1 MSILRRVS
9 SLLRSRQLE
18 QELEDELRSHLEM
31 RVEENLESGMSEQ
44 EARREAAMRFGNRFS
59 AKENTRSVYIVA
71 WLQSVLQDLQYGFRT
86 MRRSPAFSLVA
97 VVTVAL
103 TIGMT
108 TAVFT
113 IVNSV
118 LLRPLPYAAPSQLI
132 WAATLDPRSHQPGT
146 PGPDVAAWFEQN
158 TTMKAMAAYTE
169 DDYNFSGAGDPARVP
184 GALVSA
190 SLFETVGTQPRLGRA
205 FLSSEGQPHGDR
217 VVILMDQFWRDR
229 FSADP
234 GVLGKKVEIE
244 GQPYTIIGAMPPQ
257 FRFPDNGAEPSL
269 LLPLQFNLSAMDR
282 IIILNAIGR
291 LKDGITQ
298 QQAYADLDRVAQ
310 KTFNQYPAGIQNFV
324 RGRTI
329 QVSDLQTVLVG
340 DVRKPLLLILA
351 AVGFV
356 LLIGCL
362 NITSLQLARAVERT
376 AEMEMRSALGAKRG
390 RITRQL
396 LTENALLYL
405 LGAGLGIAVASVAV
419 AAARAA
425 TTRVL
430 PTVSTISMD
439 HRALLFVALVTFFC
453 AAVFGLAP
461 AMSLNKVRLA
471 RQSVEG
477 RVTTSRTNRKIR
489 KLLLVTEVALALVL
503 LTGAGLMIH
512 SFDRLMSVNPGFNP
526 SHLLTARVTLVD
538 TDFPTVE
545 QQVQFFDALLQ
556 RLQALPGVEHAA
568 LTSEI
573 PLQGERVVTGVRMEG
588 EPVPPK
594 GMAPLVGVFDVS
606 PDYFRTLQTPIL
618 QGRSF
623 AESDTRT
630 SVPVAIVNQA
640 FVRKFLHGAD
650 PLTKRMAAGRGSQ
663 QPVPIVGVTADIHHS
678 GLDQDV
684 SPEIYRPFDQPSQIS
699 TYRMAL
705 LVRSRTDPATLAST
719 VRREVA
725 ALHGGQ
731 PVFDVAT
738 MNQIMRDSLA
748 QRRLS
753 LILVGTFSVLA
764 LLLAAV
770 GIYGVTSYSVAQR
783 THEIG
788 IRMAVGC
795 SPARVLRLVLS
806 ESALIILA
814 GLVVGLAAAMS
825 LGRFISSLLYRT
837 QPNDLASMLSASALL
852 VGAGLLAGAIPAY
865 RASKVDPVIA
875 LRAE

>member
-1 MSILRRVS
+1 MSIFRRVS

-18 QELEDELRSHLEM
+18 QDLEDELRSHLEM
-31 RVEENLESGMSEQ
+31 RVEENLDSGMNEQ
-44 EARREAAMRFGNRFS
+44 EARREAAMRFGNKCS
-59 AKENTRSVYIVA
+59 ARENTRSVYLVA
-71 WLQSVLQDLQYGFRT
+71 WLESVLQDLQYGFRT

-132 WAATLDPRSHQPGT
+132 WAATLDPRTHQPGT
-146 PGPDVAAWFEQN
+146 PGPDVAAWMEQN
-158 TTMKAMAAYTE
+158 KTLKAMAGYTE
-169 DDYNFSGAGDPARVP
+169 DDYNLSGAGDPMRVP
-184 GALVSA
+184 GALVTA
-190 SLFETVGTQPRLGRA
+190 GFFQTLGVQPRLGRS
-205 FLSSEGQPHGDR
+205 FLSTEDR
-217 VVILMDQFWRDR
+217 PNADHVVILSDQFWRDH

-234 GVLGKKVEIE
+234 GTLGRKVEIE
-244 GQPYTIIGAMPPQ
+244 GQAYTIVGVMPPQ
-257 FRFPDNGAEPSL
+257 FRFPDSGAEPSI
-269 LLPLQFNLSAMDR
+269 LLPLQFNLSAVDR
-282 IIILNAIGR
+282 IMILNAVGR
-291 LKDGITQ
+291 LNDGVTP
-298 QQAYADLDRVAQ
+298 QQAYTDLNQIAQ

-340 DVRKPLLLILA
+340 DVRKPLLVILA

-396 LTENALLYL
+396 LTENALLYS
-405 LGAGLGIAVASVAV
+405 LGAGLGIAVGSMAV

-425 TTRVL
+425 TTKAL
-430 PTVSTISMD
+430 PTVVTISMD
-439 HRALLFVALVTFFC
+439 RWVLAFTALVTFFC

-461 AMSLNKVRLA
+461 ALSLTKSRLVR
-471 RQSVEG
+471 QPGEG
-477 RVTTSRTNRKIR
+477 RLTTSRGGRSLR
-489 KLLLVTEVALALVL
+489 KLLMVTEIALALVL
-503 LTGAGLMIH
+503 LAGAGLMIH

-526 SHLLTARVTLVD
+526 SHLLTAHVTLVD
-538 TDFPTVE
+538 TDFPKVE
-545 QQVQFFDALLQ
+545 QQVEFFDTLLQ
-556 RLQALPGVEHAA
+556 RLRALPGVEHAA
-568 LTSEI
+568 LTSDV
-573 PLQGERVVTGVRMEG
+573 PLKEERVVTGVRMEG

-594 GMAPLVGVFDVS
+594 GMAHLVGTSAVS
-606 PDYFRTLQTPIL
+606 PDYFRTLQAPIL
-618 QGRSF
+618 EGRSF
-623 AESDTRT
+623 TESDTQT
-630 SVPVAIVNQA
+630 SIPVAIVNQE

-650 PLTKRMAAGRGSQ
+650 PLTKRMAPPHEG
-663 QPVPIVGVTADIHHS
+663 QPPVAIVGVVADIHHA
-678 GLDQDV
+678 GLDQNV
-684 SPEIYRPFDQPSQIS
+684 APQIYRPFDQPSLIS

-705 LVRSRTDPATLAST
+705 LLRSRTDPATLAAA
-719 VRREVA
+719 VRGKVA

-738 MNQIMRDSLA
+738 MNQLLRDSVA

-753 LILVGTFSVLA
+753 LILLGTFSGLA

-795 SPARVLRLVLS
+795 SPSRVLRLVLS
-806 ESALIILA
+806 ESAWITLA
-814 GLVVGLAAAMS
+814 GLVAGLAAALWLS
-825 LGRFISSLLYRT
+825 RFISSLLYQT

-865 RASKVDPVIA
+865 KASKVDPVIA